1 MSTTKDDIQVL
12 LPEMTP
18 EGLNEWFDK
27 RFTQSMVDHE
37 ASKTP
42 KLSIMVTKGTLDWAY
57 PSFIL
62 GSTAAAMGWDTTL
75 FFTFYGLALLKKDF
89 KPHIT
94 PLGNP
99 AMPMKMPFGPTWSWP
114 VFPVLSR

>member
-1 MSTTKDDIQVL
+1 MIMPTTENDNQVL

-42 KLSIMVTKGTLDWAY
+42 KLSIMVTKSTLDWAY

-62 GSTAAAMGWDTTL
+62 GSTTAAMG
-75 FFTFYGLALLKKDF
+75 
-89 KPHIT
+89 
-94 PLGNP
+94 
-99 AMPMKMPFGPTWSWP
+99 
-114 VFPVLSR
+114 